1 MSESNNAYAVIGLG
15 NPGSEYEHN
24 RHNSGFMCLDYISR
38 QTECDEFKK
47 KKNFTFTQLRHA
59 FGDKNVY
66 LIKPQTYMNLSGNAV
81 TACMSYFKIPKEN
94 IVVVY
99 DDISLPF
106 GMIRIRQRGSA
117 GGHNGIKNIIQLLG
131 GEDFPRI
138 KIGVSSPKSSP
149 DGNDVLKDYVLGDFS
164 PEQLSTLEND
174 IFPKIAKALPLIF
187 DKNYEEAMSRF
198 NKTIKG

>member
-94 IVVVY
+94 VVVVY

-164 PEQLSTLEND
+164 PEQLSTLESD
-174 IFPKIAKALPLIF
+174 IFPKIAEALPLIF

-198 NKTIKG
+198 NKTIKE